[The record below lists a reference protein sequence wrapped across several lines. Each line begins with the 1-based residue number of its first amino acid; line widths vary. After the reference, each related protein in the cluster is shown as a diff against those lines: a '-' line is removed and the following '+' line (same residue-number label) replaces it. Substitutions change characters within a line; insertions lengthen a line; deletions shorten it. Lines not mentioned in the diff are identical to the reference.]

1 MAALDPSHKGSSARI
16 KRIMIKTK
24 NGGKVVSYHIHH
36 HSRVAIFYYFLIKKN
51 MFSNKTVGKIK
62 KKTNIK

>member
-36 HSRVAIFYYFLIKKN
+36 HSRVAIFYYFLILKI
-51 MFSNKTVGKIK
+51 FSATKLMIK
-62 KKTNIK
+62 LKRKQT